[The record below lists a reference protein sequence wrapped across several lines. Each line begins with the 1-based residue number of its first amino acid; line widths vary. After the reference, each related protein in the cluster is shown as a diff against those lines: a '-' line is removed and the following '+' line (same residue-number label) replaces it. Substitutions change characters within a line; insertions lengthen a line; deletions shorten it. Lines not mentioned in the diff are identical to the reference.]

1 VGGSRPGS
9 EGTTVTVEVLPANQP
24 ETFYRGAGRI
34 AAFRNG
40 PALPDRPEDW
50 VGSVTTRF
58 GLAPSGLST
67 LADGRVLAE
76 AIAADRRWWLGPDR
90 TDTGVLVKLLDA
102 GQRLPLHVHPDRR
115 FANAHLAS
123 PYGKTEAWVIVSARP
138 GASVHLGFS
147 RDVAAGELAGWVAR
161 QETGQMLKA
170 TNRVPVAV
178 GDAILCPAGLP
189 HAIGDGILLVE
200 VQEPTD
206 FSVLLEY
213 QSFGLTGGHLG
224 LGYDLALQCVDR
236 RGWTPERLGSLR
248 GTRRLLPEAAD
259 EFFAARRLRGGD
271 RLERGFSVLVVVA
284 GAGTLTGERDD
295 LSLRRGDTL
304 LIPYAAGPLQLTGDV
319 EAIRL
324 AAAAVPPS

>member
-1 VGGSRPGS
+1 M
-9 EGTTVTVEVLPANQP
+9 TVETLFANQP

-34 AAFRNG
+34 AEFRNL

-50 VGSVTTRF
+50 VGSVTSRF

-76 AIAADRRWWLGPDR
+76 AIAADPRWWLGPQR
-90 TDTGVLVKLLDA
+90 ADTGVLVKLLDA
-102 GQRLPLHVHPDRR
+102 GQRLPLHVHPDRT
-115 FANAHLAS
+115 FANAHLAT

-138 GASVHLGFS
+138 DAYVHLGFA
-147 RDVAAGELAGWVAR
+147 RDVEAAELAGWV
-161 QETGQMLKA
+161 QGQKTDEMLAA
-170 TNRVPVAV
+170 TNKVPVAT

-213 QSFGLTGGHLG
+213 EGFGIADGHLG

-236 RGWTPERLGSLR
+236 GAWTPSRLDGLR
-248 GTRRLLPEAAD
+248 GTAARLLPEAAD

-271 RLERGFSVLVVVA
+271 RVEQGFSVLVVVA
-284 GAGTLTGERDD
+284 GAGRLTGEQDD
-295 LSLRRGDTL
+295 LPVRRGDTL
-304 LIPYAAGPLQLTGDV
+304 LVPHAAGPLLLEGQV
-319 EAIRL
+319 ETIRL
-324 AAAAVPPS
+324 AASA